1 MIDIVVN
8 YRTADEP
15 LAALLIDRALA
26 KRIGGR
32 VFRDYSSIRPG
43 QRYSSRIWTAIDQCQ
58 IFVAVIGSRWL
69 EKDDDGR
76 RRIDDPADFVR
87 REIARALQRG
97 IPVVPVLIGKA
108 SLPKQEDLPEDLRGL
123 PAHQYRCIR
132 IRGAEHEVER
142 LADELVALLDDD
154 PSTGEETG
162 TPAAGAR
169 PSSTVTNVFE
179 GTVHAE
185 GAVFGVVN
193 HGR

>member
-15 LAALLIDRALA
+15 LAALLIDQALA

-32 VFRDYSSIRPG
+32 VFRDYSAIRPG
-43 QRYSSRIWTAIDQCQ
+43 QRYSSRIWTAIDECQ

-87 REIARALQRG
+87 REIAKALRRG

-108 SLPKQEDLPEDLRGL
+108 SLPKPEDLPEDLRGL
-123 PAHQYRCIR
+123 PAHQYRSVR
-132 IRGAEHEVER
+132 IRGAEHEVEQ
-142 LADELVALLDDD
+142 LADELVALLDEE
-154 PSTGEETG
+154 PSADEETG
-162 TPAAGAR
+162 TPAEGR
-169 PSSTVTNVFE
+169 PSSTVTTVFN
-179 GTVHAE
+179 GTVHAK
-185 GAVFGVVN
+185 GAVFGVAN